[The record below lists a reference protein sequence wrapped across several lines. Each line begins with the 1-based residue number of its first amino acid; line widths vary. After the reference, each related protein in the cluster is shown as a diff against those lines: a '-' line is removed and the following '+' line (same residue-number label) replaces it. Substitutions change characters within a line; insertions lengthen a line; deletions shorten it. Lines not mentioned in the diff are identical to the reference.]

1 MNKESVEIINRLR
14 AILQDSWVNELPDN
28 EKIAINFNK
37 SEIKLIL
44 NSISKERP
52 APVRID
58 RGLFGYDIVCSHCS
72 SMLKKLPIYDKKDFL
87 AVLEDSSYYLGK
99 HCRYCGQAL
108 DLSPVEKFKKDL
120 RTMNKTM
127 NERDIPRRLNYDI
140 LINVGLNYYY
150 Y

>member
-37 SEIKLIL
+37 SELKLIL
-44 NSISKERP
+44 NCMSKEESK
-52 APVRID
+52 PVRVD

-72 SMLKKLPIYDKKDFL
+72 SMLKKLPIYDEKEFLDVLKDPL
-87 AVLEDSSYYLGK
+87 YYLGK
-99 HCRYCGQAL
+99 YCRYCGQAL

-120 RTMNKTM
+120 RII
-127 NERDIPRRLNYDI
+127 EDDE
-140 LINVGLNYYY
+140 
-150 Y
+150 

>member
-28 EKIAINFNK
+28 EKITINFNK
-37 SEIKLIL
+37 SELKLIL
-44 NSISKERP
+44 NCISKERP

-72 SMLKKLPIYDKKDFL
+72 SMLKKLPIYDEKEFLDVLKDP
-87 AVLEDSSYYLGK
+87 SYYLGK

-108 DLSPVEKFKKDL
+108 DLSPVEKFKEDL
-120 RTMNKTM
+120 RII
-127 NERDIPRRLNYDI
+127 EDDE
-140 LINVGLNYYY
+140 
-150 Y
+150 

>member
-37 SEIKLIL
+37 SELKLIL
-44 NSISKERP
+44 NCISKERP

-72 SMLKKLPIYDKKDFL
+72 SMLKKLPIYDEKEFL
-87 AVLEDSSYYLGK
+87 DVLKDSSYYLGK

-108 DLSPVEKFKKDL
+108 DLSPVEKFKEDL

-150 Y
+150 